1 MIPTKRF
8 PSMEIVSNVE
18 ITDTERENAN
28 SMSRSQD
35 SGNSQNQNLSRMGT
49 AITHQT
55 THNTEITTIH
65 RFSKDKIKTTTI
77 KTEIKETANSH
88 TTKTTIN
95 RTRNTLQ
102 DNNGETPETDLQ
114 VGTITE
120 ISAKYVENQDTQP
133 KIVLT

>member
-18 ITDTERENAN
+18 ITDTERESAN

-55 THNTEITTIH
+55 THNTEITTI
-65 RFSKDKIKTTTI
+65 RRISKDKIKTTTI

-120 ISAKYVENQDTQP
+120 ISARYVENRDTQP
-133 KIVLT
+133 KTVTN